1 VIVLTALDT
10 RKKLVVLQRHLIH
23 CNVMLHP
30 ETDVTGRNTDSRAD
44 MSVLIDGIPYFSA
57 TEITKELAVSRQTL
71 WRWRRD
77 GKIPAGHRYRSGQV
91 LFSPT
96 EFEAIRAHANLL
108 EPIQSPN
115 KNQLKL
121 FNGGGKV

>member
-1 VIVLTALDT
+1 MC
-10 RKKLVVLQRHLIH
+10 LQRDLIH

-30 ETDVTGRNTDSRAD
+30 ETDVTVRNVGSRAE
-44 MSVLIDGIPYFSA
+44 MPVLIDGTPYFSA

-77 GKIPAGHRYRSGQV
+77 GKIPAGHRYRSGRV
-91 LFSPT
+91 LFSPA
-96 EFEAIRAHANLL
+96 EFDAIRAHANLL
-108 EPIQSPN
+108 EPIDSPN

-121 FNGGGKV
+121 FNGGRKV